1 MRFDPKSTVFYV
13 SRHGET
19 GPYDEKLTGP
29 VNPPLSAKGHQSAYE
44 LADFFQNLPLAS
56 IVTSPMNRA
65 LETAM
70 VVGEAKGL
78 TPHID
83 KRVESWN
90 MGHIPSLPAE
100 PPPSLIDH
108 YVDHPDIKIPGGESL
123 NQFRQRVHPVFG
135 EAMKAFQRLKIPSL
149 LSVHDSV
156 VREAGAVFNK
166 DLESAL
172 VKPGGVVA
180 IMRHRSG
187 ALRAV
192 PVFKQDKAGSATIED
207 SK

>member
-1 MRFDPKSTVFYV
+1 MNFDHKKVLFYV
-13 SRHGET
+13 NRHGET
-19 GPYDEKLTGP
+19 GPYDEKLVGP
-29 VNPPLSAKGHQSAYE
+29 VNPPLSAKGHQSAYD
-44 LADFFQNLPLAS
+44 LADFFQNLPLAG
-56 IVTSPMNRA
+56 IVSSAMNRA
-65 LETAM
+65 LETSM
-70 VVGEAKGL
+70 IVGEKKGI

-83 KRVESWN
+83 KRVDSWN

-108 YVDHPDIKIPGGESL
+108 YVDHPDIRIPGGESL

-135 EAMKAFQRLKIPSL
+135 EAMQAFKHLKIPSL
-149 LSVHDSV
+149 ISAHDSV
-156 VREAGAVFNK
+156 VREVGAVFNK

-180 IMRHRSG
+180 VMRHRSG

-192 PVFKQDKAGSATIED
+192 PVFKQDKAGNASIED

>member
-1 MRFDPKSTVFYV
+1 MRFDPRRTLFYV

-19 GPYDEKLTGP
+19 GPFDEKLVGP
-29 VNPPLSAKGHQSAYE
+29 VNPPLSAKGHQSAND
-44 LADFFQNLPLAS
+44 LASFFQNLPLAG
-56 IVTSPMNRA
+56 IVSSPMNRA

-70 VVGEAKGL
+70 VVGETKNL

-83 KRVESWN
+83 KRIASWY
-90 MGHIPSLPAE
+90 MGHIPSLPVE

-135 EAMKAFQRLKIPSL
+135 EAIKAFQHLKIPSL

-180 IMRHRSG
+180 VMRHRSG
-187 ALRAV
+187 VIRAV
-192 PVFKQDKAGSATIED
+192 PVFKQDKLSSSKIED
-207 SK
+207 GK